1 MTTAPS
7 EVRPS
12 EVRPSEV
19 RPSEVRQQP
28 ETRNVPA
35 AGSYVL
41 DQAHSYVS
49 FTARH
54 LMVTKVRGR
63 FPVTAGK
70 LVVAD
75 DPTQS
80 AVEATIDVTAV
91 ESGDPKR
98 DEHLRSA
105 DFFEADK
112 YPTATFRSTNVEDH
126 GDGEF
131 SLQGDLTI
139 RDTTR
144 PVTLE
149 GEYLGTEKSPWGDTR
164 VGFSAETEISRKD
177 WGLDFNIALETG
189 GVVVGDKIKLEID
202 AEWVKE

>member
-1 MTTAPS
+1 MTSTKPQVVRNAPA
-7 EVRPS
+7 P
-12 EVRPSEV
+12 
-19 RPSEVRQQP
+19 
-28 ETRNVPA
+28 
-35 AGSYVL
+35 GSYAL
-41 DQAHSYVS
+41 DQVHSYVS

-70 LVVAD
+70 LVIAD

-80 AVEATIDVTAV
+80 VVEATIDVTAV

-105 DFFEADK
+105 DFFESEK
-112 YPTATFRSTNVEDH
+112 YPTASFRSTKVTDH

-131 SLQGDLTI
+131 TLEGDLTV

-144 PVTLE
+144 PVTLK
-149 GEYLGTEKSPWGDTR
+149 GEYLGSQASPWGDTR

-177 WGLDFNIALETG
+177 WGLEWNVALETG
-189 GVVVGDKIKLEID
+189 GVVVGDKIKLAID
-202 AEWVKE
+202 AEWVQE

>member
-1 MTTAPS
+1 MTTTQNPA
-7 EVRPS
+7 VR
-12 EVRPSEV
+12 
-19 RPSEVRQQP
+19 
-28 ETRNVPA
+28 NAPA
-35 AGSYVL
+35 AGSYAL
-41 DQAHSYVS
+41 DQVHSYVS

-70 LVVAD
+70 LVIAD
-75 DPTQS
+75 DPAQS

-105 DFFEADK
+105 DFFESEK
-112 YPTATFRSTNVEDH
+112 YPTATFRSTRVEDH

-131 SLQGDLTI
+131 TLVGELTL
-139 RDTTR
+139 RDRTH
-144 PVTLE
+144 PVTLK
-149 GEYLGTEKSPWGDTR
+149 GEYLGTQASPWGDTR

-177 WGLDFNIALETG
+177 WGLEWNVALETG
-189 GVVVGDKIKLEID
+189 GVVVGDKIKLAID
-202 AEWVKE
+202 AEWIKE

>member
-1 MTTAPS
+1 MTTSP
-7 EVRPS
+7 P
-12 EVRPSEV
+12 
-19 RPSEVRQQP
+19 EVRQP
-28 ETRNVPA
+28 EARRPEAGNAPA

-41 DQAHSYVS
+41 DPVHSYVS

-54 LMVTKVRGR
+54 LMVTKIRGR

-70 LVVAD
+70 LVIAE
-75 DPTQS
+75 DPTRS
-80 AVEATIDVTAV
+80 VVEATIDVTAV

-105 DFFEADK
+105 DFFESDK
-112 YPTATFRSTNVEDH
+112 YPTATFRSTKVEDH

-131 SLQGDLTI
+131 TLQGELTL

-149 GEYLGTEKSPWGDTR
+149 GEYLGSQASPWGDTR
-164 VGFSAETEISRKD
+164 VGFSAETEVSRKD
-177 WGLDFNIALETG
+177 WGLEWNVALEAG
-189 GVVVGDKIKLEID
+189 GVVVGDKIKLAID
-202 AEWVKE
+202 AEWIKE